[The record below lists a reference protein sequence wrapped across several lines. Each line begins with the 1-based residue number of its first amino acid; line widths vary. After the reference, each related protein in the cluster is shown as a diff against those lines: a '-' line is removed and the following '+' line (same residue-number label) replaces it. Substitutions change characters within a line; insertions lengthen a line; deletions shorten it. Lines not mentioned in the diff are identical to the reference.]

1 MTVNFNNIV
10 KIMSIIF
17 LVLGCS
23 IIPALLVAYA
33 YGEDASVIG
42 FANTFLLALS
52 IGLVFHK
59 MYQPEPLRLKE
70 RDGYL
75 IVTLCWISISLLGAL
90 PYWISGAV
98 PNLVDAFFES
108 CSGFSTTGATVL
120 LDVESMPKS
129 LLFWRS
135 FTHWLG
141 GMGIILFATTFLPSS
156 GIGGQKNVNKESY
169 GPTISKRDHLFSD
182 MTQNIFLLYLLFTI
196 SEALLLMLGGMNL
209 FDAATHSFSTVG
221 TGGFS
226 PYNDNIDHFDLR
238 FDTSYIQWVIIIFMI
253 LSGMNFNLYFLA
265 FKKGLKS
272 LLKDSEFKFYGLLIT
287 VISVLIFL
295 SIYFGGYYGKA
306 GRAFTD
312 AVFQTV
318 SFITTTGFHTCN
330 YDLWPT
336 FCKVLLLFLMISG
349 ACTVSI
355 GGGVKL
361 IRVLVALKMVRRG
374 VSLKLHP
381 NRYIPVTIG
390 SREIPQEAATNVANY
405 IFLYIFVI
413 FFGAALISIDGNDL
427 MTTLSSVISC
437 VSNVGL
443 GFNQVGPGM
452 PFAFYSDFSKMVL
465 SFLMIAGRLE
475 LFSFFML
482 FSSHYWNAN
491 KV

>member
-17 LVLGCS
+17 LVLGIS
-23 IIPALLVAYA
+23 MFPALLVAYA
-33 YGEDASVIG
+33 YDEQTAVIG
-42 FANTFLLALS
+42 FYNSIILS
-52 IGLVFHK
+52 LCIGFVFHK
-59 MYQPEPLRLKE
+59 MYQPEPLKLKA

-75 IVTLCWISISLLGAL
+75 IVTLCWISASLMGAM
-90 PYWISGAV
+90 PYWTSGAI
-98 PNLVDAFFES
+98 PSLVDAFFES
-108 CSGFSTTGATVL
+108 CSGFSTTGATIL
-120 LDVESMPKS
+120 LDIEALPKS
-129 LLFWRS
+129 ILFWRS

-141 GMGIILFATTFLPSS
+141 GMGIILFATTFLPST
-156 GIGGQKNVNKESY
+156 GIGGQKNINKESY
-169 GPTISKRDHLFSD
+169 GPSISNRDHLFSD
-182 MTQNIFLLYLLFTI
+182 TTQNIFLLYLLFTFL
-196 SEALLLMLGGMNL
+196 ETLLLMLGGMNL
-209 FDAATHSFSTVG
+209 YDGITHAFSTVG

-226 PYNDNIDHFDLR
+226 PYNDNIDHFDLL
-238 FDTSYIQWVIIIFMI
+238 FDTSYIQWVIIIFML

-265 FKKGLKS
+265 AKRGIRS
-272 LLKDSEFKFYGLLIT
+272 LVKDSEFKLY
-287 VISVLIFL
+287 VILGSVSSFLIFT
-295 SIYFGGYYGKA
+295 SIYLGGYYGKV
-306 GRAFTD
+306 GKSFTD

-336 FCKVLLLFLMISG
+336 LAKMLLLFLMITG
-349 ACTVSI
+349 ACTASI

-361 IRVLVALKMVRRG
+361 YRVLVGLKMVRRG

-390 SREIPQEAATNVANY
+390 NKEIPQDAATNVANY
-405 IFLYIFVI
+405 IFLYIFII
-413 FFGAALISIDGNDL
+413 FFGAVLISVDGNDL
-427 MTTLSSVISC
+427 ITTLSSVITC

-443 GFNQVGPGM
+443 GFNQVGPGLAY
-452 PFAFYSDFSKMVL
+452 AFYSDFSKMVL

-482 FSSHYWNAN
+482 LSAHYWNTN